1 MVGGCGKC
9 EGSGESY
16 LLETMK
22 TVLIFYRVAKWIVS
36 SFVHGEAGN
45 LPTVRTEKIH
55 PRLMKHHNSL
65 PEKGD
70 SVWDVTEERG
80 ADIVK

>member
-1 MVGGCGKC
+1 MRT
-9 EGSGESY
+9 
-16 LLETMK
+16 L
-22 TVLIFYRVAKWIVS
+22 LIFYRVAKWIVS
-36 SFVHGEAGN
+36 SCVHGEVEN
-45 LPTVRTEKIH
+45 LLTVRTEKIR
-55 PRLMKHHNSL
+55 PRLVKHRNSL